1 MNYDEL
7 IKILEVSIARNGKD
21 HILTLGHLLNIIRL
35 AQQKH
40 QDEEA
45 AREQFLTD
53 TFNETFQHGE

>member
-7 IKILEVSIARNGKD
+7 IKILEMSIARNGKD

-40 QDEEA
+40 QEE
-45 AREQFLTD
+45 D
-53 TFNETFQHGE
+53 I